1 MGDLYEPLSRLPK
14 NIRQIGDRDDTVRLY
29 MEDYVSTYLK
39 RLYPAGGQDLRVGLL
54 LGTEKTEEGTP
65 FIFVDGALEMEDVT
79 AEGER
84 VAFTE
89 AAWKKAYQNIEESFP
104 RRTVQGWF
112 LCGAPGCALSPLN
125 YWKQHGQYFGEKNQL
140 MYLNSGLDGDESIY
154 ITSDDGFYRL
164 KGYSIYYDKNQMM
177 QDYMICRKDVKR
189 VESGAGDRV
198 IRDFRE
204 RMEDRKQEAV
214 SQRHTV
220 RNLGLLCS
228 TMSVVILA
236 GGVAMINNYQK
247 MQEMETALVS
257 VLPEGARPWD
267 REDGREES
275 VPVVVEEIK
284 GNLYPADASGEKE
297 EKAGEADG
305 MAEGAGKGEAQAEQA
320 EDGAEV
326 TIAAGSE
333 AEDSQISAGEKG
345 KGEFQAAD
353 RTGISGAEKSGE
365 GEAAAGETGGEARE
379 TANKA
384 DRAEGEETADGAPE
398 AAGDEGQGGENGAE
412 GSEKA
417 QVDADSEK
425 AGEEEADES
434 ETEAEDGKAGKGKD
448 GKADENGQAGE
459 GAVPATDMKPGGRYL
474 VGEGET
480 LYGICFKL
488 YGNINCAEDICA
500 LNGVSDV
507 NHIMAGQKLILP
519 AEVPVLEEM
528 EGAVEE

>member
-1 MGDLYEPLSRLPK
+1 MGDLYEPLSKLPK
-14 NIRQIGDRDDTVRLY
+14 NIRQIGDRDDTVKLY

-39 RLYPAGGQDLRVGLL
+39 RLFPTGGQDLRVGLL
-54 LGTEKTEEGTP
+54 LGTEKTEDGTP

-79 AEGER
+79 AEGEK
-84 VAFTE
+84 VVFTE

-125 YWKQHGQYFGEKNQL
+125 YWKQHGQYFSEKNQL
-140 MYLNSGLDGDESIY
+140 MYLNSGIEGDESVY

-164 KGYSIYYDKNQMM
+164 KGYCIYYDRNQMM

-204 RMEDRKQEAV
+204 RMEDRKKEAM
-214 SQRHTV
+214 SHRHTV
-220 RNLGLLCS
+220 RNLGLVCS
-228 TMSVVILA
+228 TMSLVILA
-236 GGVAMINNYQK
+236 GGVTMLNNYQK

-267 REDGREES
+267 REDNREES

-284 GNLYPADASGEKE
+284 GNVYPEETDSQSQNSENGAQSVKLSDGTLYLEDTAESAETEKMGELSSEKAPVKSQAEGGDSSTVRSEQTSKAEGGEIRAESSEAPE
-297 EKAGEADG
+297 EKPEAGNQEAD
-305 MAEGAGKGEAQAEQA
+305 
-320 EDGAEV
+320 
-326 TIAAGSE
+326 
-333 AEDSQISAGEKG
+333 
-345 KGEFQAAD
+345 
-353 RTGISGAEKSGE
+353 SGAEETGDAVKDQIDATADSQPDPESGE
-365 GEAAAGETGGEARE
+365 V
-379 TANKA
+379 
-384 DRAEGEETADGAPE
+384 
-398 AAGDEGQGGENGAE
+398 
-412 GSEKA
+412 S
-417 QVDADSEK
+417 
-425 AGEEEADES
+425 
-434 ETEAEDGKAGKGKD
+434 
-448 GKADENGQAGE
+448 
-459 GAVPATDMKPGGRYL
+459 VPVTDMTPGAKYL

-488 YGNINCAEDICA
+488 YGNINYVKDICA
-500 LNGVSDV
+500 LNGVSDI

-528 EGAVEE
+528 KGAVEE

>member
-1 MGDLYEPLSRLPK
+1 MGDLYEPLSKLPK
-14 NIRQIGDRDDTVRLY
+14 NIRQIGDRDDTVKLY

-39 RLYPAGGQDLRVGLL
+39 RLFPTGGQDLRVGLL
-54 LGTEKTEEGTP
+54 LGTEKTEDGTP

-79 AEGER
+79 AEGEK
-84 VAFTE
+84 VVFTE

-125 YWKQHGQYFGEKNQL
+125 YWKQHGQYFSEKNQL
-140 MYLNSGLDGDESIY
+140 MYLNSGIEGDESIY

-164 KGYSIYYDKNQMM
+164 KGYCIYYDRNQMM

-204 RMEDRKQEAV
+204 RMEDRKKEAM

-220 RNLGLLCS
+220 RNLGLVCS
-228 TMSVVILA
+228 TMSLVILA
-236 GGVAMINNYQK
+236 GGVVMLNNYQK

-267 REDGREES
+267 KEDSREES

-284 GNLYPADASGEKE
+284 GNVYPKETDSQSQSAENGAQSGQFSDGTLYLEDTAQSAGTGEAGKLSS
-297 EKAGEADG
+297 EKAP
-305 MAEGAGKGEAQAEQA
+305 EGNQE
-320 EDGAEV
+320 
-326 TIAAGSE
+326 
-333 AEDSQISAGEKG
+333 
-345 KGEFQAAD
+345 
-353 RTGISGAEKSGE
+353 E
-365 GEAAAGETGGEARE
+365 GGNSSAGETGQEVSSQ
-379 TANKA
+379 
-384 DRAEGEETADGAPE
+384 GA
-398 AAGDEGQGGENGAE
+398 
-412 GSEKA
+412 
-417 QVDADSEK
+417 
-425 AGEEEADES
+425 
-434 ETEAEDGKAGKGKD
+434 
-448 GKADENGQAGE
+448 GQAGTVQSGQTAKTE
-459 GAVPATDMKPGGRYL
+459 SGKSEAEAGAESGEKPETENQETEPESEEAGDAGNDRKDSTADSQPDAEASESLVPVTDMKPGAKYL

-488 YGNINCAEDICA
+488 YGNINYVKDICA
-500 LNGVSDV
+500 LNGVSDI

-528 EGAVEE
+528 KGAVEE

>member
-1 MGDLYEPLSRLPK
+1 MVK
-14 NIRQIGDRDDTVRLY
+14 LY

-39 RLYPAGGQDLRVGLL
+39 RLFPTGGQDLRVGLL
-54 LGTEKTEEGTP
+54 LGTEKTEDGTP

-79 AEGER
+79 AEGEK
-84 VAFTE
+84 VVFTE

-125 YWKQHGQYFGEKNQL
+125 YWKQHGQYFSEKNQL
-140 MYLNSGLDGDESIY
+140 MYLNSGIEGDESVY

-164 KGYSIYYDKNQMM
+164 KGYCIYYDRNQMM

-204 RMEDRKQEAV
+204 RMEDRKKEAM
-214 SQRHTV
+214 SHRHTV
-220 RNLGLLCS
+220 RNLGLVCS
-228 TMSVVILA
+228 TMSLVILA
-236 GGVAMINNYQK
+236 GGVTMLNNYQK

-267 REDGREES
+267 REDNREES

-284 GNLYPADASGEKE
+284 GNVYPQETDSQSQNSGNRAQSVKLSDGTLYLEDTAESAGTEKMGEDGEAPE
-297 EKAGEADG
+297 EK
-305 MAEGAGKGEAQAEQA
+305 
-320 EDGAEV
+320 
-326 TIAAGSE
+326 SE
-333 AEDSQISAGEKG
+333 AENQEADSG
-345 KGEFQAAD
+345 
-353 RTGISGAEKSGE
+353 
-365 GEAAAGETGGEARE
+365 
-379 TANKA
+379 
-384 DRAEGEETADGAPE
+384 GEETGD
-398 AAGDEGQGGENGAE
+398 AAKDQKD
-412 GSEKA
+412 ST
-417 QVDADSEK
+417 ADSQPDPES
-425 AGEEEADES
+425 GEVS
-434 ETEAEDGKAGKGKD
+434 
-448 GKADENGQAGE
+448 
-459 GAVPATDMKPGGRYL
+459 VPVTDMTPGAKYL

-488 YGNINCAEDICA
+488 YGNINYVKDICA
-500 LNGVSDV
+500 LNGVSDI

-528 EGAVEE
+528 KGAVEE